1 MEGRFR
7 SRYGRV
13 AVARAALV
21 VFLLFCALIAG
32 IVFTLDLSAR
42 RSNSQ
47 QAATELAG
55 TARVAASTFSTMHAN
70 LRARVGELA
79 ASNSL
84 QQALLHR
91 DGSRLRALAAS
102 HDARVVIRGRA
113 YGKLPSGPRVTAT
126 ATITRDGRAV
136 ARVTMAVPMDS
147 SLLAVLQ
154 RATPMPKHAALVL
167 AQHGQVTA
175 GGPAGASANVEKGH
189 IELGKVSF
197 LAKDTKLDS
206 GGASLVAVEPV
217 SAVQARLSAYRRRLL
232 FAAAFTLA
240 LAAGLATRLARP
252 VARIFA
258 DLAHLTLAA

>member
-1 MEGRFR
+1 MGGRFR

-47 QAATELAG
+47 QAATELAS
-55 TARVAASTFSTMHAN
+55 TARVAASTFPTMHAN

-84 QQALLHR
+84 QQALLHK
-91 DGSRLRALAAS
+91 DGARLRTLAAS
-102 HDARVVIRGRA
+102 HDASASVAKGR
-113 YGKLPSGPRVTAT
+113 
-126 ATITRDGRAV
+126 
-136 ARVTMAVPMDS
+136 
-147 SLLAVLQ
+147 
-154 RATPMPKHAALVL
+154 
-167 AQHGQVTA
+167 
-175 GGPAGASANVEKGH
+175 

-197 LAKDTKLDS
+197 LAKETELDS

-217 SAVQARLSAYRRRLL
+217 SAVQARLSAYRRRPL
-232 FAAAFTLA
+232 FAAGITSPSPRASPP
-240 LAAGLATRLARP
+240 GLRDRSPESSPISPT
-252 VARIFA
+252 
-258 DLAHLTLAA
+258 

>member
-102 HDARVVIRGRA
+102 HDARVLIRGRA
-113 YGKLPSGPRVTAT
+113 YGKLPSGPRITAT

-147 SLLAVLQ
+147 SLLTVLQ

-175 GGPAGASANVEKGH
+175 GGPAGASAAQVG
-189 IELGKVSF
+189 
-197 LAKDTKLDS
+197 
-206 GGASLVAVEPV
+206 
-217 SAVQARLSAYRRRLL
+217 RRR
-232 FAAAFTLA
+232 
-240 LAAGLATRLARP
+240 
-252 VARIFA
+252 
-258 DLAHLTLAA
+258 